1 VTHHDAPGGGEHGG
15 KVDLDAAPL
24 VGLAFGGARCRRRAR
39 WRAPAEAQIRLPAV
53 PLCAAADEAA
63 PDAIAEDRARRRVG
77 DRRPQH
83 EAGDRIVAILD
94 ADGKTRSIGPQHAGE
109 RAEQDRRL
117 EESDAQVGRQFA

>member
-1 VTHHDAPGGGEHGG
+1 MTHHDAPGGGEHGG

-24 VGLAFGGARCRRRAR
+24 VGLAFGERDVVDVLVGAHQR
-39 WRAPAEAQIRLPAV
+39 EAQIRLPAV

-63 PDAIAEDRARRRVG
+63 PDAIAEDRAGARVG

-94 ADGKTRSIGPQHAGE
+94 ADGKPAR
-109 RAEQDRRL
+109 
-117 EESDAQVGRQFA
+117 